1 MRAVP
6 VLVFVATLGAAGTAL
21 SQERSATPDY
31 LRWSQAHAERIGKAA
46 RVTGRVGGVLDLRG
60 LHTDR
65 SYNYKLRATW
75 LSGDVIRATAR
86 LQQLTDRLTDAQ
98 TEALVTEATAAGD
111 IVMLLEVD
119 PREGSG
125 VIPNDW
131 GAFLGPA
138 GDDRHAAPGT
148 PTPALEAVKAL
159 RGVYRRDYNYERLW
173 VVFPS
178 TAADGTPLFPPGA
191 RQAELTVRILN
202 KEGRVTFPVPN
213 PAQ

>member
-1 MRAVP
+1 MRAVQ
-6 VLVFVATLGAAGTAL
+6 VLVFVVTLGGVGTAL
-21 SQERSATPDY
+21 SQERSAPPDY
-31 LRWSQAHAERIGKAA
+31 LRWSQAHAERIGQAA
-46 RVTGRVGGVLDLRG
+46 RVTGRVGGVFDFRVV
-60 LHTDR
+60 HTEH
-65 SYNYKLRATW
+65 SYNYRLRATW
-75 LSGDVIRATAR
+75 LRGDVIRATAR

-111 IVMLLEVD
+111 IVILLEVD

-131 GAFLGPA
+131 GALLGPA
-138 GDDRHAAPGT
+138 GDDRHVAPGT
-148 PTPALEAVKAL
+148 NKPALEKAKAL

-178 TAADGTPLFPPGA
+178 TAADGTPLFPPEA

-202 KEGRVTFPVPN
+202 KEGHVTFPIPD